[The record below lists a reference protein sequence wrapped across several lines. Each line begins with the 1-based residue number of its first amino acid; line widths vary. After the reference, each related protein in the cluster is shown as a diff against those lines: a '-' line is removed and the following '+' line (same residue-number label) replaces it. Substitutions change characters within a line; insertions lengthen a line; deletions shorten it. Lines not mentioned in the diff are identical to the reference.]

1 MQRVIAAAV
10 LIILMA
16 LAFSRILQ
24 HHSEGAGQALPTKME
39 PVNVY
44 DLERGQTVVAYRS
57 GFAPETMKDKL
68 TDLEYHV
75 AFEAGTERPF
85 TSPLNKN
92 KRSGVYKSIVSGND
106 LFHSDHKFDSGTGWP
121 SFYRPVNEGNIELR
135 DDNSLFMKR
144 VEVVD
149 AVSGAHLGHVF
160 KDGPP
165 PTGLRYCINGAAL
178 KFVEGVP
185 FKEPPQ

>member
-1 MQRVIAAAV
+1 
-10 LIILMA
+10 
-16 LAFSRILQ
+16 
-24 HHSEGAGQALPTKME
+24 
-39 PVNVY
+39 
-44 DLERGQTVVAYRS
+44 
-57 GFAPETMKDKL
+57 MKDKL

-121 SFYRPVNEGNIELR
+121 SFYRPVNESNIELR
-135 DDNSLFMKR
+135 EDNSLFMKR